1 MTDKPKKIVYL
12 INGLGAGGAEMMLY
26 RLLERID
33 RNSLRPEVVI
43 LLKLSGPLQGKIE
56 SLGIKV
62 HSVGVSS
69 KYDLGAVLRLYR
81 ILKDLKPDIL
91 QTQLFAADILG
102 RLLGKILKI
111 PVVITS
117 IRNIYY
123 GGFSRYLLFRLTDSC
138 ADRTTFVSRAA
149 LQRFAALRA
158 VDPAKAVL
166 IHNGLNPD
174 LFHRA
179 TGRDEKLALRRELN
193 LPEEGNLILAVGSL
207 TQQKGYGVF
216 LKALRL
222 LKIDHYEY
230 TALIVGSGPLKKEIK
245 KEAAELGLED
255 RVILLGRS
263 DRVPELMAAADLLVL
278 SSLWEGLPGVVLEA
292 MASELPVVATAVG
305 GTPELVVEE
314 ENGYLVAPGEAE
326 ELAAALAKVLNLPE
340 DLRVKLG
347 RKGRKKVEELFSLDK
362 MVTSYEKLYADMWKE
377 KQAKGV
383 N

>member
-1 MTDKPKKIVYL
+1 
-12 INGLGAGGAEMMLY
+12 
-26 RLLERID
+26 
-33 RNSLRPEVVI
+33 
-43 LLKLSGPLQGKIE
+43 
-56 SLGIKV
+56 
-62 HSVGVSS
+62 
-69 KYDLGAVLRLYR
+69 
-81 ILKDLKPDIL
+81 
-91 QTQLFAADILG
+91 
-102 RLLGKILKI
+102 
-111 PVVITS
+111 
-117 IRNIYY
+117 
-123 GGFSRYLLFRLTDSC
+123 
-138 ADRTTFVSRAA
+138 
-149 LQRFAALRA
+149 
-158 VDPAKAVL
+158 
-166 IHNGLNPD
+166 
-174 LFHRA
+174 
-179 TGRDEKLALRRELN
+179 
-193 LPEEGNLILAVGSL
+193 
-207 TQQKGYGVF
+207 
-216 LKALRL
+216 L